1 MHFNTDRLSR
11 SWLARGCGVR
21 FPWSIRG
28 FWNPS
33 VFRNPALILLTLALA
48 LQGRAADQAP
58 STGSAPQA
66 DAAKSTVEGG
76 QTEAF
81 TPSAEFQEWIRG
93 LVRAQLP
100 DRYEKK
106 KNWGH
111 TARALDGLS
120 IKLEDGK
127 LKTHRRYKQANDGT
141 WQMYRVDLVDPDEK
155 FDIQIANLRALDD
168 GRVGMQITAVA
179 SVKAFGRQAQWE
191 KGLQLYSVSAEADA
205 RVRLTAET
213 EVATQLDPTKLPPD
227 VHLKPEVTAAKLEIL
242 EFKLRRISDLDGPLV
257 RALSRT
263 VRKELEDKLAED
275 NAKIVAKLNRAID
288 KKEERLKLSAG
299 DLGKLKWSDLEKA
312 VAARPLAPKSSV
324 PAGAESRPAG
334 E

>member
-1 MHFNTDRLSR
+1 VL
-11 SWLARGCGVR
+11 
-21 FPWSIRG
+21 
-28 FWNPS
+28 
-33 VFRNPALILLTLALA
+33 RNPALILLMLALA
-48 LQGRAADQAP
+48 LQGRGAEPPP
-58 STGSAPQA
+58 SAGSTTQA

-76 QTEAF
+76 GTEPF

-100 DRYEKK
+100 DHYEKK

-111 TARALDGLS
+111 TSRALAGVSVQLDG
-120 IKLEDGK
+120 GK
-127 LKTHRRYKQANDGT
+127 LKTRRKYKNANDGT

-155 FDIQIANLRALDD
+155 FDIHIANLRPLDD

-179 SVKAFGRQAQWE
+179 SLKAFGRQALWE
-191 KGLQLYSVSAEADA
+191 KGVQLYSISAEADA

-213 EVATQLDPTKLPPD
+213 AVATQLDPTKLPPD
-227 VHLKPEVTAAKLEIL
+227 VYLKPEVTSAKMEIL

-257 RALSRT
+257 RALSKT

-288 KKEERLKLSAG
+288 KKEDRLKLSAG
-299 DLGKLKWSDLEKA
+299 DLGKLNWDRLMGQSSA
-312 VAARPLAPKSSV
+312 PVAA
-324 PAGAESRPAG
+324 GSRPIG
-334 E
+334 ER